1 MARITPQT
9 ARLLADE
16 RIRAGLNRV
25 SERDALIRQML
36 AQSEA
41 TGDASPETAI
51 GAALMMARPRTVSPA
66 APAPMQ
72 PGVPFVAPKPTAEM
86 LPTQMAQM
94 AAQPQPQELPVAPQR
109 PAPRSSRYRPM
120 LNAALADIAAA
131 QDAMAGQKPDKMAQ
145 IRIETLRS
153 KAQQLQDLVQ
163 AEEGPEAEIPEE
175 MRAAMEGRQAR
186 LTRREELLAE
196 AKARSPFE
204 ALLAAGAAG
213 AQGRRGE
220 TDIEAI
226 TRILQAGFGSY
237 GQARRAGEEGAE
249 GIAEARDQAM
259 IDRYNM
265 QERAREAALAR
276 ARDIQGMGRETRE
289 EAIREVRLPT
299 QLRGEE
305 AGTALAEFNL
315 REAPVE
321 AASVRALRAA
331 QAAYYRDRPDRAGSK
346 VDVEGRQNRDEL
358 DKANA
363 DYEAARAEYNL
374 AIRDINKSKN
384 AGDLTPEEKINQID
398 SEVKT
403 KFLQAEAR
411 LKALSRAYERTGQ
424 KSPYFSGQPQGAAAS
439 NSPPVAGARLA
450 PDGKYYVPDPK
461 RPGKY
466 KQVVY

>member
-16 RIRAGLNRV
+16 LIKAGRARV
-25 SERDALIRQML
+25 NDRDSLIQSLL
-36 AQSEA
+36 ARSAA
-41 TGDASPETAI
+41 TGDAAPETAI
-51 GAALMMARPRTVSPA
+51 GAALMAAQPSTLTPA
-66 APAPMQ
+66 ATAK
-72 PGVPFVAPKPTAEM
+72 PGVPFVAPKSTVQE
-86 LPTQMAQM
+86 LPVAAAQM

-196 AKARSPFE
+196 QKARSPFA

-220 TDIEAI
+220 TDVEAI
-226 TRILQAGFGSY
+226 TRILQAGFGGYDQS
-237 GQARRAGEEGAE
+237 RRGFEEGTE
-249 GIAEARDQAM
+249 NIAEARDQAM

-265 QERAREAALAR
+265 QEKAREAALQR

-305 AGTALAEFNL
+305 AGADEAVTKAKFAPE
-315 REAPVE
+315 REAAGIRKDLDY
-321 AASVRALRAA
+321 AAYLRGEGRQTSGSDPDKPMTENQRQTKIQQLILKRNDYAIKAA
-331 QAAYYRDRPDRAGSK
+331 QAKMFGGAGSA
-346 VDVEGRQNRDEL
+346 EI
-358 DKANA
+358 
-363 DYEAARAEYNL
+363 AA
-374 AIRDINKSKN
+374 AIRDIDERLLALKTGSG
-384 AGDLTPEEKINQID
+384 APATGSTPKP
-398 SEVKT
+398 SFVYSPGRG
-403 KFLQAEAR
+403 LQ
-411 LKALSRAYERTGQ
+411 
-424 KSPYFSGQPQGAAAS
+424 
-439 NSPPVAGARLA
+439 PVR
-450 PDGKYYVPDPK
+450 
-461 RPGKY
+461 
-466 KQVVY
+466 

>member
-16 RIRAGLNRV
+16 LIKAGRARV
-25 SERDALIRQML
+25 NDRDSLIQSLL
-36 AQSEA
+36 ARSEA
-41 TGDASPETAI
+41 TGDAAPETAI
-51 GAALMMARPRTVSPA
+51 GAALMAAQPRTLTPA
-66 APAPMQ
+66 ATAPMQ

-86 LPTQMAQM
+86 LPAQMPAQMAAQM

-163 AEEGPEAEIPEE
+163 AEESPEAEIPEE

-186 LTRREELLAE
+186 LARREELLGE
-196 AKARSPFE
+196 AKARAPFA

-220 TDIEAI
+220 TDVEAI
-226 TRILQAGFGSY
+226 TRILQAGFGGYDQS
-237 GQARRAGEEGAE
+237 RRGFEEGTE
-249 GIAEARDQAM
+249 NIAEARDQAM

-265 QERAREAALAR
+265 QEKAREAAVQR
-276 ARDIQGMGRETRE
+276 ARDIVGMGRAARE
-289 EAIREVRLPT
+289 EAVADVRLPT

-315 REAPVE
+315 SDAPVE
-321 AASVRALRAA
+321 AASVRKLRAD
-331 QAAYYRDRPDRAGSK
+331 QGKYYRG
-346 VDVEGRQNRDEL
+346 EGRQPAGGGGPKGMTENQRLTKIQQLQRDLRKYRAQLGGAYMRDQKQAIQVNINDIMRQLAEL
-358 DKANA
+358 
-363 DYEAARAEYNL
+363 
-374 AIRDINKSKN
+374 
-384 AGDLTPEEKINQID
+384 
-398 SEVKT
+398 
-403 KFLQAEAR
+403 
-411 LKALSRAYERTGQ
+411 
-424 KSPYFSGQPQGAAAS
+424 QGATPAATAS
-439 NSPPVAGARLA
+439 SADEATHV
-450 PDGKYYVPDPK
+450 YVPGRGL
-461 RPGKY
+461 RP
-466 KQVVY
+466 VR

>member
-1 MARITPQT
+1 
-9 ARLLADE
+9 
-16 RIRAGLNRV
+16 
-25 SERDALIRQML
+25 
-36 AQSEA
+36 
-41 TGDASPETAI
+41 
-51 GAALMMARPRTVSPA
+51 
-66 APAPMQ
+66 MQ

-94 AAQPQPQELPVAPQR
+94 AAQPQAQELPVAPQR
-109 PAPRSSRYRPM
+109 AARPSRYQPELDRVM
-120 LNAALADIAAA
+120 ANIAVAE
-131 QDAMAGQKPDKMAQ
+131 QAMAGQQPNVTDQ
-145 IRIETLRS
+145 IRLGGL
-153 KAQQLQDLVQ
+153 KQQ
-163 AEEGPEAEIPEE
+163 AERLGALVRAEQSPEAEIPEE

-226 TRILQAGFGSY
+226 TRVLQAGFGSY

-249 GIAEARDQAM
+249 GVAEARDQAM

-265 QERAREAALAR
+265 QERAREAARQR
-276 ARDIQGMGRETRE
+276 ALEIMGIGEKAEDRAVRD
-289 EAIREVRLPT
+289 VRLPT

-305 AGTALAEFNL
+305 AGTALAEFKAKD
-315 REAPVE
+315 APAE
-321 AASVRALRAA
+321 AASERALRAA

-424 KSPYFSGQPQGAAAS
+424 KSPYFSGQSQGAAPTRTATAA
-439 NSPPVAGARLA
+439 PTGGAGWSAT
-450 PDGKYYVPDPK
+450 KF
-461 RPGKY
+461 
-466 KQVVY
+466 

>member
-16 RIRAGLNRV
+16 LIKAGRARV
-25 SERDALIRQML
+25 NDRDSLIQSLL
-36 AQSEA
+36 ARSAA
-41 TGDASPETAI
+41 TGDAAPETAI
-51 GAALMMARPRTVSPA
+51 GAALMAAQPSTLTPA
-66 APAPMQ
+66 ATAK
-72 PGVPFVAPKPTAEM
+72 PGVPFVAPKSTVQE
-86 LPTQMAQM
+86 LPVAAAQM

-196 AKARSPFE
+196 QKARSPFA

-220 TDIEAI
+220 TDVEAI
-226 TRILQAGFGSY
+226 TRILQAGFGGYDQS
-237 GQARRAGEEGAE
+237 RRGFEEGTE
-249 GIAEARDQAM
+249 NIAEARDQAM

-265 QERAREAALAR
+265 QEKAREAALQR
-276 ARDIQGMGRETRE
+276 ARDIVGMGRAARE
-289 EAIREVRLPT
+289 EAVTEVRLPT

-305 AGTALAEFNL
+305 AGTALAEFKAKN
-315 REAPVE
+315 APTE
-321 AASVRALRAA
+321 AAAEQALKAA

-424 KSPYFSGQPQGAAAS
+424 KSPYFSGQSQRTAAS
-439 NSPPVAGARLA
+439 TAITA
-450 PDGKYYVPDPK
+450 DPLGI
-461 RPGKY
+461 RR
-466 KQVVY
+466 